1 MFFCTFETL
10 LVTISLKLRVQM
22 IVQTSEAQSGARV
35 LNLYAYLWR
44 TIQFMENYHQ
54 GHVDTLTTKIADFT
68 LYIKKT
74 NC

>member
-1 MFFCTFETL
+1 
-10 LVTISLKLRVQM
+10 M

-68 LYIKKT
+68 LYMKKT
-74 NC
+74 NW